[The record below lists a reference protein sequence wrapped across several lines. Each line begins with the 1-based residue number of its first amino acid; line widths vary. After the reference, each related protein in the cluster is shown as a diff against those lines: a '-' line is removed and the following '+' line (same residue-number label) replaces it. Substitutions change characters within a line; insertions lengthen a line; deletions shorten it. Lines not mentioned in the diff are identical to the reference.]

1 MSMYAGHG
9 IFGED
14 WMISWWSSRWFE
26 YLVESPIVRRENMT
40 RVEEDEWGEAAGPR
54 VD

>member
-14 WMISWWSSRWFE
+14 WMISWWSSRWFK